1 MRFILILTAAF
12 IAMEFVS
19 YLAHRFLYHGIGWVF
34 HKSHHEP
41 RQGVFEWNDVFP
53 LMFASIAITI
63 MVYGLSDSSRMDLV
77 AASIGISAYGIV
89 YFFIHDVYVHRRA
102 KWMKIRIPFLMKLK
116 RAHAIHH
123 AYGGEPYGLLLFFKI
138 EQLKNMNVEED
149 QPV

>member
-89 YFFIHDVYVHRRA
+89 YFFIHDLYVHRRA
-102 KWMKIRIPFLMKLK
+102 QWMKT
-116 RAHAIHH
+116 
-123 AYGGEPYGLLLFFKI
+123 
-138 EQLKNMNVEED
+138 
-149 QPV
+149 